1 MEIKTPT
8 IPVQRTLRRVESA
21 RERKR
26 EPARQPPRPA
36 TEPAADN
43 PHHVDAFA

>member
-1 MEIKTPT
+1 MEIKTP
-8 IPVQRTLRRVESA
+8 PVPAPRVLQRVESA

-36 TEPAADN
+36 EPPAADS
-43 PHHVDAFA
+43 PHHVDAYA